1 MNLFRN
7 AGAPSAI
14 QENQEVLL
22 FPSIARLSPDART
35 WEVVISGWVYEPE
48 RDSLWRSLII
58 EWTRRRLGLARDLIR
73 SPLFERRSRMFLV
86 DNKRGKRLALHLAG
100 ASACSAASGANGHFG
115 VSLGL
120 PVEAAAAGSTA
131 AVRTDPRARDGRVF
145 EGVVHFPPPG
155 AFGVIS
161 DIDDTLKI
169 TGVSRPR
176 REVLGDAFSRPFEAF
191 PGMVRAAR
199 HLHEAGGMFFY
210 VSTSPWQLYPSLE
223 AWREECGLPPG
234 EFHLKLFRVKDRTGV
249 SLFADP
255 ADAKRPL
262 LEGILTRFPGWQFVL
277 SGDTTQQD
285 PELFAGVAAARPERI
300 RDIWLHNI
308 GDRAEAVIR
317 PLFQRTPHIP
327 LRIHHGRWDGEA
339 LT

>member
-1 MNLFRN
+1 MSLFRN
-7 AGAPSAI
+7 SGAPSAI
-14 QENQEVLL
+14 REDQEVLL
-22 FPSIARLSPDART
+22 FPSVARLSPDART
-35 WEVVISGWVYEPE
+35 WEVVISGWIYEPE
-48 RDSLWRSLII
+48 RDSLWRALTI

-73 SPLFERRSRMFLV
+73 SPLFEQRSRMFLV

-100 ASACSAASGANGHFG
+100 ASACSAASGANGHFS
-115 VSLGL
+115 VSLRL
-120 PVEAAAAGSTA
+120 AAAAAPPGSTA
-131 AVRTDPRARDGRVF
+131 TVRTDPRARDGRVF
-145 EGVVHFPPPG
+145 EGAVHFPSAG
-155 AFGVIS
+155 SFGVIS

-169 TGVSRPR
+169 TGVLRSRR
-176 REVLGDAFSRPFEAF
+176 DLLRDTFSKPFEAF

-199 HLHEAGGMFFY
+199 HLHEAGGVFFY

-234 EFHLKLFRVKDRTGV
+234 EFHLKLFRVKDRTGA

-262 LEGILTRFPGWQFVL
+262 LEGILTRFPGWRFVL

-285 PELFAGVAAARPERI
+285 PELFAGVAAARPDRI
-300 RDIWLHNI
+300 RDLWLHDTGGR
-308 GDRAEAVIR
+308 GDDEIR
-317 PLFQRTPHIP
+317 PLFQRTPRIP